1 MRPDCPNPGENDPIL
16 LSFRV
21 LQFLCCNGFESQVV
35 VLVMDISTSTGVSVE
50 FKQTVEDGIVLLC
63 PTVNN
68 VFVKVLCG

>member
-16 LSFRV
+16 LRLCV

-35 VLVMDISTSTGVSVE
+35 VLVMDISTLTGASVE
-50 FKQTVEDGIVLLC
+50 FKQTAEDGIILLC